1 MNDADHAADL
11 LLAALAEVERV
22 APGLSL
28 GQLTMLLHVVRREGV
43 RISDLARLGGWS
55 ESRVSRGVRAM
66 TTAGEPGALPPAY
79 GLVEILRGGDA
90 RVRHLVPTIMGA
102 ALAKS
107 LMCSVDSGGL
117 GSETRPCRLRRCGA
131 GPQAG
136 AAISKANVDPFKVSL
151 QP

>member
-66 TTAGEPGALPPAY
+66 TMAGEPGSLPPAY

-90 RVRHLVPTIMGA
+90 RARHLVPTTLGA

-107 LMCSVDSGGL
+107 LIGEALGFRLVAMSPEAARRAAPTGG
-117 GSETRPCRLRRCGA
+117 GDQQSECR
-131 GPQAG
+131 
-136 AAISKANVDPFKVSL
+136 SF
-151 QP
+151 

>member
-43 RISDLARLGGWS
+43 RISDLARLGGWG

-66 TTAGEPGALPPAY
+66 TMAGEPGSLPPAY

-90 RVRHLVPTIMGA
+90 RARHLVPTTLGA

-107 LMCSVDSGGL
+107 LIGEGL
-117 GSETRPCRLRRCGA
+117 GFRLVAMSPEAARRAAPTGGGDQQSECR
-131 GPQAG
+131 
-136 AAISKANVDPFKVSL
+136 SF
-151 QP
+151 

>member
-28 GQLTMLLHVVRREGV
+28 GQLTMLLHVVPREGV

-66 TTAGEPGALPPAY
+66 TMAGEPGSLPPAY

-90 RVRHLVPTIMGA
+90 RARHLVPTTLGA

-107 LMCSVDSGGL
+107 LIGEALGFRLVAMSPEAARRAAPTGG
-117 GSETRPCRLRRCGA
+117 GDQQSECR
-131 GPQAG
+131 
-136 AAISKANVDPFKVSL
+136 SF
-151 QP
+151 

>member
-55 ESRVSRGVRAM
+55 ESRVSRSVRAM

-117 GSETRPCRLRRCGA
+117 GLRDEAMSLEALRRGA
-131 GPQAG
+131 SSGGGDQQ
-136 AAISKANVDPFKVSL
+136 SECRSF
-151 QP
+151 

>member
-43 RISDLARLGGWS
+43 RVSDLARLGGWS
-55 ESRVSRGVRAM
+55 DSRVSRGVRAM
-66 TTAGEPGALPPAY
+66 TAAGAPGALAPAH
-79 GLVEILRGGDA
+79 GLVEVLRGGDA
-90 RVRHLVPTIMGA
+90 RARHLAATPMGA

-107 LMCSVDSGGL
+107 LVRIVDSG
-117 GSETRPCRLRRCGA
+117 RP
-131 GPQAG
+131 GPQGRGHVA
-136 AAISKANVDPFKVSL
+136 
-151 QP
+151 

>member
-107 LMCSVDSGGL
+107 LMCLVDSGGL
-117 GSETRPCRLRRCGA
+117 GLRDEAMSLEALRRGA
-131 GPQAG
+131 SSGGGDQQ
-136 AAISKANVDPFKVSL
+136 SECRSF
-151 QP
+151 